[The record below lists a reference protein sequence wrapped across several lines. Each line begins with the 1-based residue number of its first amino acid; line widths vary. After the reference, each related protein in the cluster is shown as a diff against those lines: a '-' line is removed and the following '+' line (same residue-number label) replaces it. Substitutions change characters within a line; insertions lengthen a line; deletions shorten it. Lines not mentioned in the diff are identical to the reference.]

1 MELDKDF
8 KEFIKLLNEHDVQ
21 YMVIGGY
28 AVNFYGYPRYTKDID
43 LWLWM
48 NVENIDKL
56 LEAIKDFGFGSFNL
70 KREDFMS
77 PENIIQLGYEPYRID
92 LLVDVEG
99 VDFLECFLRKTEV
112 KLDGIEVN
120 FLSLD
125 DLITAKENAGR
136 LQDLADA
143 EQLEKIKQKKDDTK

>member
-8 KEFIKLLNEHDVQ
+8 KEFIELLNEHKVK
-21 YMVIGGY
+21 YLIIGGY

-48 NVENIDKL
+48 TKSNIKKL
-56 LEAIKDFGFGSFNL
+56 IKAIKDFGFGSLNL
-70 KREDFMS
+70 TIDDFMT
-77 PENIIQLGYEPYRID
+77 PENIVQLGYEPHRID

-99 VDFLECFLRKTEV
+99 VNFEECYERRTEIKLDEMEV
-112 KLDGIEVN
+112 K
-120 FLSLD
+120 FLSLP
-125 DLITAKENAGR
+125 DLIMAKKTAGR

-143 EQLEKIKQKKDDTK
+143 EQLEKLEKKK